1 MIPVVLLPLSVHG
14 GCSRYHW
21 IVVAKFTDCWLEQA
35 KKASGKGR
43 KMVKMLSMS
52 KRHCQACKVGQKFTE
67 KRLPEVC

>member
-35 KKASGKGR
+35 EKARGKGR
-43 KMVKMLSMS
+43 KKIVKNAEYVQAGLSSM
-52 KRHCQACKVGQKFTE
+52 QGQSE
-67 KRLPEVC
+67 S